1 MNVYTTMQSPV
12 GELLLVG
19 GMRGYAGGVQRK
31 QQLLVHE
38 GALLGASW

>member
-1 MNVYTTMQSPV
+1 MNVYTSTQSPV

-19 GMRGYAGGVQRK
+19 
-31 QQLLVHE
+31 HE